1 MAIDLTTLERAAA
14 RAGRVGLTARL
25 VPHDRRRG
33 DWFRVQGRELL
44 VSEQLVERCP
54 PEDAAALCMNEMF
67 RLKRL
72 ARVRTS
78 LLILAVWS
86 VSFPTLWHGLLNVD
100 AGRPFIDLSGWRWAF
115 FPGVALGFLAVW
127 VYNRAKASLAADDE
141 TVERLGDA
149 TPLVRGLNFMDQDE
163 LRIAGRRLSARP
175 DLHKRAERLVAK
187 HRLCA
192 PPELR

>member
-1 MAIDLTTLERAAA
+1 MAVDLSPLERAAA

-54 PEDAAALCMNEMF
+54 PEDAAALCMNEMLRRRRVDKLRALVVAGPLGLLALFTF
-67 RLKRL
+67 RSSGEGLRFEPPFFGWDWRL
-72 ARVRTS
+72 ALFV
-78 LLILAVWS
+78 LAYA
-86 VSFPTLWHGLLNVD
+86 FGLF
-100 AGRPFIDLSGWRWAF
+100 AWWASGRAQ
-115 FPGVALGFLAVW
+115 AA
-127 VYNRAKASLAADDE
+127 LAADDE